1 MSSKT
6 SKTPKISQFFTP
18 TSKNGEMEGTKGK
31 KRVVDSAKNG
41 APKKA
46 KQQKVE
52 RGGKKKKE
60 KSAIK
65 RASSAYIFFSKDFRN
80 KLKEECDKKGEVIPG
95 VNEVAKLCG
104 ERWRKM
110 TDEDKK
116 PFQKLADLDKSRYHK
131 ESGKGDLP
139 AKDSDKPKR
148 APTAYFIFL
157 AEFRKKMAGVELED
171 GQKIPALAGEK
182 WRSMTDKDKEPY
194 AKKEAEEKKKY
205 EAAMESYREK
215 IKDAPK
221 PEKKSKPK
229 KREEPEEEEEDEED
243 DDDEDDDDDDDDDD
257 DE

>member
-1 MSSKT
+1 MEAAKRKRAAQTNKGRSKK
-6 SKTPKISQFFTP
+6 KTKTDDGPKI
-18 TSKNGEMEGTKGK
+18 
-31 KRVVDSAKNG
+31 KR
-41 APKKA
+41 PL
-46 KQQKVE
+46 
-52 RGGKKKKE
+52 
-60 KSAIK
+60 
-65 RASSAYIFFSKDFRN
+65 SAYLYFTKDFR
-80 KLKEECDKKGEVIPG
+80 EERAAKGLDNSK
-95 VNEVAKLCG
+95 VNEVAKCAG
-104 ERWRKM
+104 ERWRSMSEK
-110 TDEDKK
+110 DKAPYELK
-116 PFQKLADLDKSRYHK
+116 AKADKERYQQQ
-131 ESGKGDLP
+131 SGKGDLP